1 MVSEMETDQKE
12 SIYTLPW
19 VEKYRP
25 TFMSDIVGNRETVER
40 LAVFAREGNLPN
52 IIIAGP
58 PGCGK
63 ASGLFHS
70 TNNIFYSNNTPKK
83 DDINSMSRSYHAWR
97 GIQFCCS

>member
-63 ASGLFHS
+63 VSGVYHYFS
-70 TNNIFYSNNTPKK
+70 MIF
-83 DDINSMSRSYHAWR
+83 
-97 GIQFCCS
+97 

>member
-1 MVSEMETDQKE
+1 MVSSEMETENTTK
-12 SIYTLPW
+12 SNSNYTLPW
-19 VEKYRP
+19 VEKFRP

-63 ASGLFHS
+63 VKITFMFH
-70 TNNIFYSNNTPKK
+70 
-83 DDINSMSRSYHAWR
+83 
-97 GIQFCCS
+97 

>member
-63 ASGLFHS
+63 VSGV
-70 TNNIFYSNNTPKK
+70 
-83 DDINSMSRSYHAWR
+83 YHH
-97 GIQFCCS
+97 FCMMFLAYMQSKLQIRDY